1 MAGAE
6 KLFLNSPLTPP
17 CAVNANC
24 AIIALSKGR
33 IGESH
38 RDANG
43 LSSKALRQQRNT
55 NMKKVACSFDVSLTH

>member
-6 KLFLNSPLTPP
+6 KLFLNSPLTPH

-43 LSSKALRQQRNT
+43 LNEPT
-55 NMKKVACSFDVSLTH
+55 